1 MSPSNAIAHAR
12 TVFMSRTIKG
22 QTPRQRQRLFN
33 SYIIAGVKA
42 GHITPHVAKA
52 YVKNTQVEP
61 FQWKD
66 KNAKLRSQEQ
76 PVLTQSIQ
84 KAFPKD
90 AAAVL
95 EAVEAVEIE
104 TAKAAAAEVQ
114 RIKNIENINFER
126 TIVEMEE
133 AIQQNPNLT
142 ISDIRKMFIT
152 GRDSVSKERGYSARL
167 KNRLQK
173 YTKENA
179 LTVRQQNAIDVND
192 DFERLLEAGEMTNEW
207 ISKQAVLPGFKTQL
221 YQRFNAVAGVG
232 IYKAIKDGNQRI
244 DQTLLQW
251 MKSKDPNVKLDYRW
265 TSKLINAKKVIK
277 KEAMKLYPTFHVG
290 DVTRDEAIAEAFS
303 VATDNYLKRTNWEG
317 RNDSS
322 NYWAKA
328 RPSDR
333 DIANVSQPANYEVT
347 RDPVEVMVND
357 HRQAGT
363 WPSWLNDGRAPEN
376 MNVMLIDIT
385 NLKDSME
392 TGEPWK
398 PSVYTQRSADLLGM
412 TPEKFAFLNAEKF
425 DINDD
430 DTPSPTD
437 AKFNLKWEDSVF
449 GKAEKALDDL
459 SPSIRRLWPDQL
471 PDKAATETVFA
482 YQVLDQLGIGYGDV
496 ETLLLDPKFEH
507 LVSDTVKELLKNRE
521 EAKK

>member
-1 MSPSNAIAHAR
+1 ME
-12 TVFMSRTIKG
+12 G
-22 QTPRQRQRLFN
+22 
-33 SYIIAGVKA
+33 
-42 GHITPHVAKA
+42 
-52 YVKNTQVEP
+52 
-61 FQWKD
+61 
-66 KNAKLRSQEQ
+66 KNAKLRSQEK

-173 YTKENA
+173 YTKENN

-251 MKSKDPNVKLDYRW
+251 MKSKDPKVKLDYRW

-277 KEAMKLYPTFHVG
+277 KKL
-290 DVTRDEAIAEAFS
+290 
-303 VATDNYLKRTNWEG
+303 
-317 RNDSS
+317 
-322 NYWAKA
+322 
-328 RPSDR
+328 
-333 DIANVSQPANYEVT
+333 
-347 RDPVEVMVND
+347 
-357 HRQAGT
+357 
-363 WPSWLNDGRAPEN
+363 
-376 MNVMLIDIT
+376 
-385 NLKDSME
+385 
-392 TGEPWK
+392 
-398 PSVYTQRSADLLGM
+398 
-412 TPEKFAFLNAEKF
+412 
-425 DINDD
+425 
-430 DTPSPTD
+430 
-437 AKFNLKWEDSVF
+437 
-449 GKAEKALDDL
+449 
-459 SPSIRRLWPDQL
+459 
-471 PDKAATETVFA
+471 
-482 YQVLDQLGIGYGDV
+482 
-496 ETLLLDPKFEH
+496 
-507 LVSDTVKELLKNRE
+507 
-521 EAKK
+521 